1 MANVKKSEYLVTVNG
16 KKVSAEGGQVSVFDR
31 GFLFGDSVYEVIG
44 SYQGILFTLDAHLER
59 LFQSSELLAI
69 RPTQSFTQIR
79 NWALELFKELGKE
92 RVYLRIILTR
102 GEGAPDIKI
111 DAEASTNVFMMI
123 RENPQYPVQWYTQGL
138 KLACPPI
145 HRNPR
150 SSVDPNAKSGNYL
163 NNIMA
168 LSLASARGADD
179 AVMLNKE
186 SDVTEGTTANIWLV
200 KKGKVKTPS
209 LDTGI
214 LRGITRHLILD
225 IGKRFTIPMEEGH
238 YSLQDLH
245 QADEIFLTSS
255 TKEIVPIV
263 EIDGQK
269 VGDGKP
275 GALTQ
280 VLHRH
285 YKELIAEHVAHAKK
299 KGLLFT

>member
-1 MANVKKSEYLVTVNG
+1 MATLKKSEYLVTING

-59 LFQSSELLAI
+59 LFQSCELLGI
-69 RPTQSFTQIR
+69 RPTQSFAQIR

-111 DAEASTNVFMMI
+111 DTEASTNVFMMI
-123 RENPQYPVQWYTQGL
+123 RENHLYPVQWYTQGL

-214 LRGITRHLILD
+214 LRGITRHLLLD
-225 IGKRFTIPMEEGH
+225 IGKRFNIPMEEGH
-238 YSLQDLH
+238 YSLHDLH

-255 TKEIVPIV
+255 TKEIVPII

-275 GALTQ
+275 GPLTQ

-285 YKELIAEHVAHAKK
+285 YKELIAEHVADAKN